1 MAFKTKGNSIL
12 EGGSSVRGQPRKAR
26 HDHPRPRE
34 LRPGPTPDIIHG
46 TMRLTYGCLLVMF
59 TAFAWAQAPSRSG
72 EVETVFT
79 LMPERCI

>member
-1 MAFKTKGNSIL
+1 
-12 EGGSSVRGQPRKAR
+12 
-26 HDHPRPRE
+26 
-34 LRPGPTPDIIHG
+34 
-46 TMRLTYGCLLVMF
+46 MRLTYGCLLVMF